1 LILQCFWG
9 CFFLCSQPIPSA
21 AYLNPSYANVGDS
34 ITSLQVSVGQIPL
47 DSQMTVRW
55 NGVDRPTA
63 TQTAITGASLS
74 VPVYPSD
81 LAAPGAAEIVVYSP
95 NSGVVIGPIYFFVG
109 VAVSPNSVIYDS
121 QRGRI
126 WLSVGANSTSSSFP
140 SNSVVAVDPDTG
152 AAGPVLPVAGP
163 PATLALSDDFH
174 YLYAASG
181 SFVQE
186 FDLNSMSSVRQVTVP
201 KGTVN
206 GIAVMPGAPETLA
219 ISYTG
224 GSSEVNGVDVGV
236 LTVFDKGIARPNSVS
251 TAYPMLLF
259 NSAGTRLLGGVFC
272 LENCGTPMMEW
283 TVGATGL
290 SAPISLPTDGAPVAI
305 IGNLVYTT
313 AGQAIDWST
322 GNRVADF
329 GTSGA
334 AFYDANL
341 ARFFVLQ
348 VNSYPVN
355 NSPSYVVAADALSQV
370 VLGSVE
376 LYPETYYSNYGPPT
390 ILVPFGTDG
399 VAIPYSGTLIMFH
412 TGLRQ
417 PAPSFSSAGV
427 INSASGASGAIAPG
441 EIVSIYGSNVGT
453 ASPATFQ
460 VAKNGTVM
468 PPTDVSV
475 WFGDLAGTVIYE
487 SSTLINVM
495 VPEGLS
501 ISTTTPVEVVRN
513 SIPSPPVQIPVVAA
527 APGLFQDPNGTLI
540 ALNKDGT
547 VNSAANPAHAGDY
560 AVLYGTGGGPTPGGN
575 PNLVSV
581 TAVPT
586 PEPAS
591 ATVGGQPAMVLYS
604 GSAPGL
610 IAGAFQVNLL
620 LPPGLTGAQPVVIT
634 IGGASSQQ
642 GVTIAIQ

>member
-1 LILQCFWG
+1 VLAVTG
-9 CFFLCSQPIPSA
+9 S
-21 AYLNPSYANVGDS
+21 
-34 ITSLQVSVGQIPL
+34 
-47 DSQMTVRW
+47 
-55 NGVDRPTA
+55 PT
-63 TQTAITGASLS
+63 
-74 VPVYPSD
+74 
-81 LAAPGAAEIVVYSP
+81 
-95 NSGVVIGPIYFFVG
+95 
-109 VAVSPNSVIYDS
+109 
-121 QRGRI
+121 
-126 WLSVGANSTSSSFP
+126 
-140 SNSVVAVDPDTG
+140 
-152 AAGPVLPVAGP
+152 
-163 PATLALSDDFH
+163 TLALSDDFQ

-186 FDLNSMSSVRQVTVP
+186 FDLNSMSSVRQITIP
-201 KGTVN
+201 NKGTVN

-219 ISYTG
+219 ISYTD
-224 GSSEVNGVDVGV
+224 GSSEVNGVDVGF
-236 LTVFDKGIARPNSVS
+236 LAVFDKGVARPNSVS

-272 LENCGTPMMEW
+272 LENCGAPMMEW
-283 TVGATGL
+283 TVGGTRL
-290 SAPISLPTDGAPVAI
+290 SAPVSLPSNGAPVAVS
-305 IGNLVYTT
+305 GNLVYTT
-313 AGQAIDWST
+313 SGQAIDWTS

-355 NSPSYVVAADALSQV
+355 DSPSYVVAADAVAQTI
-370 VLGSVE
+370 LGSVE
-376 LYPETYYSNYGPPT
+376 LYPDTYYSNYGPPT
-390 ILVPFGTDG
+390 ILVPFGSDG

-427 INSASGASGAIAPG
+427 INSASGVSRAIAPG
-441 EIVSIYGSNVGT
+441 EIVSIYGNSVGT

-460 VAKNGTVM
+460 VAKNGTLM
-468 PPTDVSV
+468 PPPDVSV

-495 VPEGLS
+495 VPQGLS
-501 ISTTTPVEVVRN
+501 PSGTTPVEVVRN
-513 SIPSPPVQIPVVAA
+513 SIPSPPLQIPVAAA
-527 APGLFQDPNGTLI
+527 APGLFQNPNGTLV

-560 AVLYGTGGGPTPGGN
+560 VVLYGTGGGPTPGEN
-575 PNLVSV
+575 PNLVAV
-581 TAVPT
+581 APVPT
-586 PEPAS
+586 PQPAS
-591 ATVGGQPAMVLYS
+591 ATVGGQPATVLYS

-620 LPPGLTGAQPVVIT
+620 LPPGITGAQTVVIT
-634 IGGASSQQ
+634 IGGTSSQQ